1 MNLVTSNHTM
11 YFWLHFPPLQAKF
24 ECALKHPGIKI
35 VTLDWITDS
44 VRGNVRA
51 ADPGH
56 LCIRFTF

>member
-1 MNLVTSNHTM
+1 MNLVTSNYTT
-11 YFWLHFPPLQAKF
+11 YFLVALSPLQAKF

-44 VRGNVRA
+44 VKGNVRA

-56 LCIRFTF
+56 L